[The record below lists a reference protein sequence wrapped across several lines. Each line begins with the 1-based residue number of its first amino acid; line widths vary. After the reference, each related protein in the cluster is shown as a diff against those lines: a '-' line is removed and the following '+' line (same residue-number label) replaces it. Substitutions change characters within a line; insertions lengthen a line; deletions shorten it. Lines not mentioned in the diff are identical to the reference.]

1 MCGVAMTMYVLWTS
15 GELQHCLALPSRE
28 TFTRLQNTSIHE
40 HKVLELMHTLPYWL
54 WSGNPIDPVIELVQM
69 KART

>member
-28 TFTRLQNTSIHE
+28 TFTRLQNTSIHVIFLGT
-40 HKVLELMHTLPYWL
+40 HC
-54 WSGNPIDPVIELVQM
+54 PVGFGRRSRNQISADEGEDLI
-69 KART
+69 AIIP